1 MSGMDNNSIKN
12 NIYRFR
18 KAKGYTQEEMAS
30 RLGTSVTTYRSI
42 ESGKTNLIHPMVHK
56 IADVLEISEED
67 LFINT
72 GSSEKKYVLEDGG
85 IPYMAR
91 KPESDIVVRTTGNY
105 ETRLRQA
112 DAEIGS
118 LKDLLKSKDAILKSK
133 DAMISDLFAMVRI
146 LRSQNDSGDGE

>member
-42 ESGKTNLIHPMVHK
+42 ESGKTNLVHPMVRK
-56 IADVLEISEED
+56 IAEVLGISDED
-67 LFINT
+67 LFANT

-91 KPESDIVVRTTGNY
+91 KPESDIVVQTIGNY
-105 ETRLRQA
+105 EMRLRQA

-118 LKDLLKSKDAILKSK
+118 LKDLVKSK
-133 DAMISDLFAMVRI
+133 DAMIGDLFAMVRM
-146 LRSQNDSGDGE
+146 LRNQKDSGGGE

>member
-42 ESGKTNLIHPMVHK
+42 ESGKTNLVHPMMQK
-56 IADVLEISEED
+56 IAEVLGISDED
-67 LFINT
+67 LFVNT
-72 GSSEKKYVLEDGG
+72 GSSEKKYALEDGG

-91 KPESDIVVRTTGNY
+91 KPESDIVVQTIGNY

-118 LKDLLKSKDAILKSK
+118 LKDLVKSK
-133 DAMISDLFAMVRI
+133 DAMIGDLFAMVRM
-146 LRSQNDSGDGE
+146 LRNQKDSGGGE

>member
-42 ESGKTNLIHPMVHK
+42 ESGKTNLVHPMMQK
-56 IADVLEISEED
+56 IAEVLGISDED
-67 LFINT
+67 LFVNT
-72 GSSEKKYVLEDGG
+72 GSSEKKYALEDGG

-91 KPESDIVVRTTGNY
+91 KPESDIVVQTIGNY

-118 LKDLLKSKDAILKSK
+118 LKDLVKSK
-133 DAMISDLFAMVRI
+133 DAMIGDLFAMVRM
-146 LRSQNDSGDGE
+146 LRSQKDSGGGE

>member
-1 MSGMDNNSIKN
+1 MGGMDNNSIKN

-42 ESGKTNLIHPMVHK
+42 ESGKTNLVHPMMQK
-56 IADVLEISEED
+56 IAEVLGISDED
-67 LFINT
+67 LFVNT
-72 GSSEKKYVLEDGG
+72 GSSEKKSVLEDGG

-91 KPESDIVVRTTGNY
+91 KPESDLVVRTIGNY

-118 LKDLLKSKDAILKSK
+118 LKDLVKSK
-133 DAMISDLFAMVRI
+133 DAMIGDLFAMVRM
-146 LRSQNDSGDGE
+146 LRNQKDSGGCE